1 MIPTTKVGIPLREAL
16 QVGPLSQAVV
26 LAGEAGL
33 DRIVSTVNVME
44 TDDAFRFLNGNE
56 LLITALFAV
65 KDDPQAQLRWLDEL
79 AQRGCAGLV
88 LCYIGRYF
96 QGGLDALIRRANE
109 LSFPL
114 LTIPDGQIVYS
125 DIMTAVLTELL
136 HRQTTRLEYA
146 LSVHNRLTQE
156 ALRGASLET
165 LITSLSELLRSTV
178 VMTDSTFGILAS
190 SCFCEK
196 GEILVDYLVRNG
208 CLHLQPETRPNAT
221 RSRLLGCMQ
230 DIQAR
235 WSQEQ
240 GCEFDAA
247 VHPIQVEETLVGYLV
262 GLKCGELITKV
273 EEYALQV
280 GITVIALEHMK
291 SKRIQET
298 EQRLQRDFIDDLL
311 VWSIRSPEV
320 IRDRAQALG
329 LNLEHKHTIIV
340 ISVDAGNGTSTGAGG
355 RSRDTERL
363 QEESYNAIKRLL
375 AREAAGSIVLSK
387 GRRLLILTGDSSD
400 SFSSVTIKEQAV
412 EMAGRIVQ
420 DAQAHLTA
428 ILDGSAHD
436 ETPVMLSLGIATGNY
451 TYATLHAGYAD
462 ALQALE
468 IGQRLFGPG
477 HIMHID
483 DTQLYSILDFVSGR
497 QEARQMIDDI
507 LGPIKSYD
515 AINGTDLLGTLELA
529 CLANEPST
537 EIAKRLF
544 IHRNTLHYRQ
554 TRIRELLGFD
564 PFSGQGLLRMEI
576 ALMLNRL
583 IETTI

>member
-1 MIPTTKVGIPLREAL
+1 MPAHKVGIPLREAL

-79 AQRGCAGLV
+79 AQRGCAGLI

-114 LTIPDGQIVYS
+114 LTIPDSQVVYS

-156 ALRGASLET
+156 ALRGASPET

-178 VMTDSTFGILAS
+178 VMTDSTFEVLAS
-190 SCFCEK
+190 SCYDEK
-196 GEILVDYLVRNG
+196 GQTLVDYLVQNG
-208 CLHLQPETRPNAT
+208 CLHLRQGTRPSSH
-221 RSRLLGCMQ
+221 RSNLLDGMR
-230 DIQAR
+230 DIQQK
-235 WSQEQ
+235 WNSEQ
-240 GCEFDAA
+240 GCMFDAA

-262 GLKCGELITKV
+262 GLKCGEMITKV

-320 IRDRAQALG
+320 IRDRAKALG

-340 ISVDAGNGTSTGAGG
+340 ISIDPNNQSPNGVDS
-355 RSRDTERL
+355 RSHDTERF
-363 QEESYNAIKRLL
+363 QEEIYNAIKRLL
-375 AREAAGSIVLSK
+375 AREAEGSIVLSK
-387 GRRLLILTGDSSD
+387 GRRLLILTGNNNDSL
-400 SFSSVTIKEQAV
+400 SSVSIKEQAV
-412 EMAGRIVQ
+412 DLAERIVQ
-420 DAQAHLTA
+420 EAQVYLTA
-428 ILDGSAHD
+428 IPDDAAHR
-436 ETPVMLSLGIATGNY
+436 EAQVTLSLGIATGNY
-451 TYATLHAGYAD
+451 NYANLHAGYAD

-515 AINGTDLLGTLELA
+515 AINGTDLLGTLEMV
-529 CLANEPST
+529 CIANEPGT

-554 TRIRELLGFD
+554 TRIKELLGFD

-583 IETTI
+583 IETSI

>member
-1 MIPTTKVGIPLREAL
+1 MPIAKVGIPLREAL

-33 DRIVSTVNVME
+33 DHIVSTVNVME

-96 QGGLDALIRRANE
+96 QGGLDALVRRADE

-114 LTIPDGQIVYS
+114 LTIPDSQVVYS

-146 LSVHNRLTQE
+146 LSVHDRLTQE
-156 ALRGASLET
+156 ALRGASHET
-165 LITSLSELLRSTV
+165 LIQSLSELLRSTV
-178 VMTDSTFGILAS
+178 VMTDSTFGVLTSACYDENGQS
-190 SCFCEK
+190 
-196 GEILVDYLVRNG
+196 LVDYLVQNG
-208 CLHLQPETRPNAT
+208 CLHLQPGSRPGSNE
-221 RSRLLGCMQ
+221 SRLLGCMSN
-230 DIQAR
+230 IQEK
-235 WSQEQ
+235 WHSSH

-247 VHPIQVEETLVGYLV
+247 VHPIQVEDTLVGYLV

-280 GITVIALEHMK
+280 GITVVALEHMK
-291 SKRIQET
+291 TKRIQET

-311 VWSIRSPEV
+311 VWSTRSPEV
-320 IRDRAQALG
+320 IRDRAKALG

-340 ISVDAGNGTSTGAGG
+340 ISIDPDNGGEASTDA
-355 RSRDTERL
+355 RSRDIARL
-363 QEESYNAIKRLL
+363 QEETFTAIKRLL
-375 AREAAGSIVLSK
+375 AREAEESIVVSK
-387 GRRLLILTGDSSD
+387 GRRLLILTGNNNDSL
-400 SFSSVTIKEQAV
+400 SSVSIKEQAV
-412 EMAGRIVQ
+412 ELAERIVA
-420 DAQAHLTA
+420 DAQAHLA
-428 ILDGSAHD
+428 AAQGELAHR
-436 ETPVMLSLGIATGNY
+436 ELQVTLSLGIATGNY
-451 TYATLHAGYAD
+451 SYANLHAGYAD

-477 HIMHID
+477 NIMHID

-497 QEARQMIDDI
+497 QEARLMIDDL

-515 AINGTDLLGTLELA
+515 AINGTDLLGTLEMV

-554 TRIRELLGFD
+554 TRIKELLGFD

-583 IETTI
+583 IETTV